1 MARVPPVLP
10 LHLSLFHG
18 TCVSSLS
25 LMFMSIDMLS
35 GSYFDCSLGFFLC
48 GGVAV
53 LVVGVGMW
61 WGRCV
66 GMCVSLC
73 VCVSVC
79 VGGCVGWGGEWGS
92 LGFFLCGVVAVLV
105 AGVGMCVCVCMCLCV
120 GGCVG

>member
-1 MARVPPVLP
+1 MARVPPFLP

-53 LVVGVGMW
+53 LVVGSGGVG
-61 WGRCV
+61 GGGGDVLRCV
-66 GMCVSLC
+66 CPSN
-73 VCVSVC
+73 
-79 VGGCVGWGGEWGS
+79 
-92 LGFFLCGVVAVLV
+92 AP
-105 AGVGMCVCVCMCLCV
+105 
-120 GGCVG
+120 

>member
-1 MARVPPVLP
+1 MARVPPFLP

-61 WGRCV
+61 WRRCV
-66 GMCVSLC
+66 C

-79 VGGCVGWGGEWGS
+79 VCLCVS
-92 LGFFLCGVVAVLV
+92 VCVS
-105 AGVGMCVCVCMCLCV
+105 VCVCLCV
-120 GGCVG
+120 RVCV

>member
-1 MARVPPVLP
+1 MARVPPFLP

-25 LMFMSIDMLS
+25 FMFMSIDMLS

-61 WGRCV
+61 
-66 GMCVSLC
+66 
-73 VCVSVC
+73 
-79 VGGCVGWGGEWGS
+79 
-92 LGFFLCGVVAVLV
+92 CGVYALRMPPECPPF
-105 AGVGMCVCVCMCLCV
+105 AQTKLLC
-120 GGCVG
+120 